1 MADIRIN
8 DRITIPGR
16 ELSVAFAR
24 SGGPGGQNV
33 NKVESKVELR
43 WQPSASGAFT
53 SDDRSWLLTRLAP
66 RLTTGGEL
74 IVTSTVTRDQVR
86 NRADAEAKLGAI
98 VRAALFRPKKRRP
111 TKPSRGATERRIQSK
126 KRRATVKQGRRG
138 SGDD

>member
-33 NKVESKVELR
+33 NKVESKVEVR
-43 WQPSASGAFT
+43 WQPATSGAFA
-53 SDDRSWLLTRLAP
+53 SDERAWLMSRLAP
-66 RLTTGGEL
+66 RLTTAGEL
-74 IVTSTVTRDQVR
+74 IVTSTVTRDQIR

-126 KRRATVKQGRRG
+126 KRRAAVKQTRRG
-138 SGDD
+138 GDD